1 MCRGVTRIC
10 YAMNQTRTFLMF
22 ALLAVAYLLFIA
34 WEKDYAPPPAQPTVA
49 GASSAAIASSDGS
62 VPGAMPGA
70 SSAAASAAAP
80 AIATDATHAGQAP
93 SQLISVDT
101 DVLHLLVD
109 TRGGSVVHADLLA
122 YPNAPRTHKQPNP
135 PPTVLLA
142 NDDAHFFVAQSGLV
156 SSSDT
161 AAQDQPNHQ
170 ALFHSEHTAYTLAN
184 GQNELQVELTW
195 QDAAGLKVT
204 KTYSFKRGSYVIGVS
219 QRIDNGAAKTWQ
231 GNAYQQL
238 LRAEPPKPG
247 SWLKNYTDPESRS
260 FQGAGWY
267 TGEKFEKLAFK
278 DFAEKK
284 DALDSD
290 IKGGWAAMLRLYFF
304 AAWIPPANQTD
315 HYVTQTINPG
325 SAHPRYLI
333 RAVGPA
339 LSVAPGQSVDSQAR
353 LYVGPNVQ
361 GTLDAI
367 APGLDL
373 SIDYGMFKIIAVPMH
388 AVLSFFHAITK
399 NWGLAIILL
408 VLLIKGVTWKLTA
421 MQYKSSAK
429 MRKLAPRIQAL
440 KERYGDDKQKM
451 QQATMEL
458 YKKEKVNPMG
468 GCLPVLITMP
478 VFYGLFY
485 VLEYSLELRHAAF
498 LWIPDLSAPDPFYI
512 LPIIYALVMLGTQWL
527 NPVAAGMDPAQAK
540 MMKVMPLLFTVMF
553 AFFPAGLCL
562 YYAVNGLVGLGQ
574 QWWVTHHV
582 DREQDVVKAV

>member
-1 MCRGVTRIC
+1 
-10 YAMNQTRTFLMF
+10 MNQTRTFLMF
-22 ALLAVAYLLFIA
+22 ALLAVAYFLFLA
-34 WEKDYAPPPAQPTVA
+34 WEKDYAPPPPATVA
-49 GASSAAIASSDGS
+49 SASSAAIPTADGS
-62 VPGAMPGA
+62 VP
-70 SSAAASAAAP
+70 SAVPTAASTTASAGAAIVAN
-80 AIATDATHAGQAP
+80 DAGRAAQAP
-93 SQLISVDT
+93 SQLITIDT
-101 DVLHLLVD
+101 DVLHLAID
-109 TRGGSVVHADLLA
+109 TRGGSLVRADLLN
-122 YPNAPRTHKQPNP
+122 YPQAPRTHKAPNP

-142 NDDAHFFVAQSGLV
+142 NDETHYFVAQNGLV

-161 AAQDQPNHQ
+161 APQDQPNHQ
-170 ALFHSEHTAYTLAN
+170 ALFHSEQTSYTLAD
-184 GQNELQVELTW
+184 GQDELHVALTW

-204 KTYSFKRGSYVIGVS
+204 KTYSFKRNSYVIGLN
-219 QRIDNGAAKTWQ
+219 QRIDNGTAQAWQ

-238 LRAEPPKPG
+238 LRVEPPKPG
-247 SWLKNYTDPESRS
+247 NWLKNYTDPESRS

-278 DFAEKK
+278 DFSEKK
-284 DALDSD
+284 DALDSQ

-315 HYVTQTINPG
+315 HYVTQTINPD

-339 LSVAPGQSVDSQAR
+339 LNVAPGQSIDSQAR

-373 SIDYGMFKIIAVPMH
+373 TIDYGMFKIIAVPMH
-388 AVLSFFHAITK
+388 AVLSFFHGIVK

-408 VLLIKGVTWKLTA
+408 VLAIKGLTWKLTA
-421 MQYKSSAK
+421 VQYRSSAK

-440 KERYGDDKQKM
+440 KERYGDDKVKM

-512 LPIIYALVMLGTQWL
+512 LPIVYAIVMLGTQWL
-527 NPVAAGMDPAQAK
+527 NPVAAGMDPTQAK

-562 YYAVNGLVGLGQ
+562 YYAVNGIVGLGQ
-574 QWWVTHHV
+574 QWWITHHV
-582 DREQDVVKAV
+582 DREDVAKPKAA

>member
-1 MCRGVTRIC
+1 
-10 YAMNQTRTFLMF
+10 MNQTRTFLLF
-22 ALLAVAYLLFIA
+22 ALVAVAYLLFVA
-34 WEKDYAPPPAQPTVA
+34 WEKDYAPPPAHPVA
-49 GASSAAIASSDGS
+49 AAASSATIPSADGS
-62 VPGAMPGA
+62 VPGAIP
-70 SSAAASAAAP
+70 SASAAAGSSAAP
-80 AIATDATHAGQAP
+80 SIAVDATHAAQAP
-93 SQLISVDT
+93 AQLISVDT

-109 TRGGSVVHADLLA
+109 TRGGSVVRADLLA
-122 YPNAPRTHKQPNP
+122 YPNAPRTHNQPNP

-142 NDDAHFFVAQSGLV
+142 NDEAHFFVAQSGLV

-161 AAQDQPNHQ
+161 APQDQPNHQ
-170 ALFHSEHTAYTLAN
+170 ALFQSAKSAYTLAN

-204 KTYSFKRGSYVIGVS
+204 KTYSLKRGSYVIGVS
-219 QRIDNGAAKTWQ
+219 QRIDNGAAQAWQ

-238 LRAEPPKPG
+238 LQVEPPKAG
-247 SWLKNYTDPESRS
+247 NWLTNMSKPEARS
-260 FQGAGWY
+260 FQGAAWY
-267 TGEKFEKLAFK
+267 TGEKFEKLPFK
-278 DFAEKK
+278 DFNEPK
-284 DALDSD
+284 DRLNSQ

-304 AAWIPPANQTD
+304 AAWIPPAGQTD
-315 HYVTQTINPG
+315 QYVTQTINPD

-339 LSVAPGQSVDSQAR
+339 LSVAPGQSLTSESR
-353 LYVGPNVQ
+353 LYLGPNLQ
-361 GTLDAI
+361 GTLDSI

-373 SIDYGMFKIIAVPMH
+373 TIDYGMLKAIAVPMH
-388 AVLSFFHAITK
+388 WVLSQFHAITK

-421 MQYKSSAK
+421 VQYKSSAK

-485 VLEYSLELRHAAF
+485 VLEYSLELRHAPF
-498 LWIPDLSAPDPFYI
+498 LWIPDLSTPDPFYI
-512 LPIIYALVMLGTQWL
+512 LPIIYAIVMLGTQWL